1 MTAVVG
7 TWTELPVDRAMTK
20 PDAGL
25 SQAAQDEIA
34 LLRRIRDGGG
44 DEFAEIIRRHQSRVF
59 AILSRYERDA
69 QLVEDL
75 AQETFLKAWRALKQ
89 FDGRAPFEHWLS
101 RIAVH
106 VAIDHIRARRD
117 REVRFSDLGDDAREW
132 LQNLHPS
139 GPEPRA
145 AREILDLAMR
155 KLSAEDRLVLTML
168 EIEEYSVKEICAR
181 TGWTSIMTRVRAF
194 RARAK
199 LKEALLELEASV
211 TEKFRGRK

>member
-1 MTAVVG
+1 
-7 TWTELPVDRAMTK
+7 MTK

-34 LLRRIRDGGG
+34 LLRRIRDDGGG
-44 DEFAEIIRRHQSRVF
+44 EAFAEIIRRHQSRVF

-69 QLVEDL
+69 LLVEDL

-89 FDGRAPFEHWLS
+89 FDGRAPFEHWLA

-117 REVRFSDLGDDAREW
+117 REVRFSDLGEDAQEW
-132 LQNLHPS
+132 LQNLHPTHN
-139 GPEPRA
+139 PQPHA

-155 KLSAEDRLVLTML
+155 KLNAEDRLVLTML

-199 LKEALLELEASV
+199 LKEALLELEDSV

>member
-1 MTAVVG
+1 VVG
-7 TWTELPVDRAMTK
+7 TWTEWPVDRAMTK

-34 LLRRIRDGGG
+34 LLRRMRDGGG

-117 REVRFSDLGDDAREW
+117 REVRFSDLGDDAQEW
-132 LQNLHPS
+132 LQNLHPG

-199 LKEALLELEASV
+199 LKEALLELEESV
-211 TEKFRGRK
+211 TEKFRSRK

>member
-1 MTAVVG
+1 MVG
-7 TWTELPVDRAMTK
+7 TWTELPAGRAMTK
-20 PDAGL
+20 PDAGM

-59 AILSRYERDA
+59 GILSRYERDA
-69 QLVEDL
+69 HLVEDL

-117 REVRFSDLGDDAREW
+117 REVRFSDLGEDAQEW
-132 LQNLHPS
+132 LQNLHPTQN
-139 GPEPRA
+139 PQPHA
-145 AREILDLAMR
+145 AREVLDLAMR

-199 LKEALLELEASV
+199 LKEALLELEESV

>member
-1 MTAVVG
+1 
-7 TWTELPVDRAMTK
+7 MTK

-34 LLRRIRDGGG
+34 LLRRIRDDGGG
-44 DEFAEIIRRHQSRVF
+44 EAFAEIIRRHQSRVF

-117 REVRFSDLGDDAREW
+117 REVRFSDLGEDAAEW
-132 LQNLHPS
+132 LQNLHPTQN
-139 GPEPRA
+139 PQPHA

-199 LKEALLELEASV
+199 LKEALLELEESV

>member
-1 MTAVVG
+1 MSVSTA
-7 TWTELPVDRAMTK
+7 LA
-20 PDAGL
+20 AGAAQ
-25 SQAAQDEIA
+25 SKKCAGMDQAAQDEIA
-34 LLRRIRDGGG
+34 LLKRIRDGAP
-44 DEFAEIIRRHQSRVF
+44 DEFGEIIRRHRARVF
-59 AILSRYERDA
+59 GILSRHERDA
-69 QLVEDL
+69 HLVEDL
-75 AQETFLKAWRALKQ
+75 AQETFLKAWRALGQ

-106 VAIDHIRARRD
+106 VAIDHIRARRH
-117 REVRFSDLGDDAREW
+117 REVRFTDLGEDALEW
-132 LQNLHPS
+132 LHDISPKQ

-155 KLSAEDRLVLTML
+155 KLSPEDRLVLTML

-199 LKEALLELEASV
+199 LKQALEDLEASAR
-211 TEKFRGRK
+211 KRHGRK